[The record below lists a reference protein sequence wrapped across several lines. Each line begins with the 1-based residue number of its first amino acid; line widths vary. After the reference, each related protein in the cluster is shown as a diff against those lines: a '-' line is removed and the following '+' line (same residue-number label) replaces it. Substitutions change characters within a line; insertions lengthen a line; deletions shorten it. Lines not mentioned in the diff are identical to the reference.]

1 MRMVEREVLLPVSPQ
16 QAWEA
21 LTEPELVGG
30 WFGAQVVWELAPGGA
45 ARFVDDDG
53 SVRGGRVDTVAP
65 GRELRFRW
73 WPEDDE
79 GATSE
84 VTYVLDP
91 DEDGTRLRVTE
102 RPVGPGSGSASA
114 SACASASGRWTAW
127 DDRIVGLWCLA
138 AVPVALAC
146 R

>member
-1 MRMVEREVLLPVSPQ
+1 MVEREVVLPVSPQ

-21 LTEPELVGG
+21 LTEPELVAG
-30 WFGAQVVWELAPGGA
+30 WFGARVVWELEAGAA

-79 GATSE
+79 DATSE

-91 DEDGTRLRVTE
+91 DDAGTRLTVTE
-102 RPVGPGSGSASA
+102 RPVQPEAGT
-114 SACASASGRWTAW
+114 ACASSRWTSW
-127 DDRIVGLWCLA
+127 DDRIVGLWCSA
-138 AVPVALAC
+138 AVPVALA
-146 R
+146 RR